1 MIDSLVKD
9 LKYAARSFCK
19 TPGLSITIVLS
30 IGLGIDSTDAVTF
43 AAVPAVLSAVA
54 LVAVYLPARCAT
66 RVAPVSAFRYE

>member
-9 LKYAARSFCK
+9 LKYTARSFCK

-30 IGLGIDSTDAVTF
+30 IGLGIDVTDTVTF

-54 LVAVYLPARCAT
+54 LVAVYLPARRAT
-66 RVAPVSAFRYE
+66 HVEPVSALRYE